1 MNHKHAAPA
10 VTLLATVVASVKVPG
25 GSIQPLL
32 DINAVAPPSEQIAI
46 KKPES
51 SVAAAPVLSKR
62 APERT
67 PSSPYV
73 NFFV

>member
-1 MNHKHAAPA
+1 MDHKNAAP
-10 VTLLATVVASVKVPG
+10 TLLATVVASVEVPG

-32 DINAVAPPSEQIAI
+32 DINAVAPPSEQCAI
-46 KKPES
+46 KKSES

-62 APERT
+62 APEPT
-67 PSSPYV
+67 PSSPNV